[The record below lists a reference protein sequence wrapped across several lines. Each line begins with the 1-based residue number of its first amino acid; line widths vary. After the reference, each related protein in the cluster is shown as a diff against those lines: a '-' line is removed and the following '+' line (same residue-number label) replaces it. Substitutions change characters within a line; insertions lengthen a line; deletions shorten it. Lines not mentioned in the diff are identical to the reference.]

1 MDDGLKEAI
10 DLSVAQTD
18 AKAENNPTAVEGTA
32 VLAREESEEEA
43 QEAAVAADDGPCV
56 IF

>member
-18 AKAENNPTAVEGTA
+18 AKAENDPTAAEGTA
-32 VLAREESEEEA
+32 VLVPEKSDEEA
-43 QEAAVAADDGPCV
+43 AE
-56 IF
+56 